1 MMREADDG
9 NGWTVMLDY
18 RTLKRPSK
26 RPLKLP
32 SLIGIGQLQILR
44 DKADESANTVEL
56 FGGSELVITKREE
69 NKVIHAL
76 LQTEATT
83 IFSETHCQLS
93 SHESAEASA
102 SFVNSGGT
110 RAIVEILGAF
120 LETLIKETGCEVS
133 SMKLLYM
140 HLSDRKPVEKEDEI
154 IVMVVPD
161 YKMLK
166 YVEKIAKDL
175 QMTRSANG
183 RAGSNADTAQPFA
196 ELDQSSSANGRAG
209 STGVRLHL
217 VLVTPLPRLHRTHSC
232 FVSIGATNARS
243 DMSADDLDNQKTRD
257 GDADAVDYNVGCTP
271 AANITAV
278 NLNTAAFEEV

>member
-1 MMREADDG
+1 MPTSFMTGLIVGKRFYKKVMTREADDG
-9 NGWTVMLDY
+9 NVWTVMLDY

-32 SLIGIGQLQILR
+32 SLIDSCLHYGDGG
-44 DKADESANTVEL
+44 DEEDAKLEEFS
-56 FGGSELVITKREE
+56 GG
-69 NKVIHAL
+69 
-76 LQTEATT
+76 
-83 IFSETHCQLS
+83 
-93 SHESAEASA
+93 EASA

-175 QMTRSANG
+175 QMTR
-183 RAGSNADTAQPFA
+183 
-196 ELDQSSSANGRAG
+196 
-209 STGVRLHL
+209 
-217 VLVTPLPRLHRTHSC
+217 
-232 FVSIGATNARS
+232 
-243 DMSADDLDNQKTRD
+243 
-257 GDADAVDYNVGCTP
+257 
-271 AANITAV
+271 
-278 NLNTAAFEEV
+278 